1 MEIERS
7 IDMSSNA
14 LKNMFRNGLEA
25 MVGAV
30 EKVVNGVSE
39 IKGREVREKKMEE
52 RIEKEV
58 RENKD
63 S

>member
-1 MEIERS
+1 
-7 IDMSSNA
+7 
-14 LKNMFRNGLEA
+14 
-25 MVGAV
+25 MVYI
-30 EKVVNGVSE
+30 SE
-39 IKGREVREKKMEE
+39 IKRREVREKKMEE